1 MSENTNSFPSEEAS
15 KQTPETNSEINE
27 TLNAANDS
35 SQGDLTTS
43 GASRTL
49 GFIIGF
55 FGIYFLV
62 IGLFSLVA
70 ITVLKGST
78 DGGMPE
84 KDIYAIVLTVS
95 SIFISLAAMFIGY
108 KLIKRLDSGRKLFNV
123 LTIASILISIAQYTY
138 NQNVIARSFSNMPPE
153 LAAAA
158 RGSES
163 ASSQLVFI
171 LPVILVVLAIIL
183 NFGKVKEWLMR

>member
-1 MSENTNSFPSEEAS
+1 MSENTNSLQSEEVS
-15 KQTPETNSEINE
+15 NSESNN
-27 TLNAANDS
+27 TLNNTMNTANDS
-35 SQGDLTTS
+35 SQGELTTS
-43 GASRTL
+43 GTSRTL

-55 FGIYFLV
+55 FGLYFLV

-84 KDIYAIVLTVS
+84 KDIYAIVLTIS
-95 SIFISLAAMFIGY
+95 SIFISMAAMFIGY

-123 LTIASILISIAQYTY
+123 LVVVSILISIAQYTY

-171 LPVILVVLAIIL
+171 LPAVLVVLAIIL
-183 NFGKVKEWLMR
+183 NFGKVKEWLTR